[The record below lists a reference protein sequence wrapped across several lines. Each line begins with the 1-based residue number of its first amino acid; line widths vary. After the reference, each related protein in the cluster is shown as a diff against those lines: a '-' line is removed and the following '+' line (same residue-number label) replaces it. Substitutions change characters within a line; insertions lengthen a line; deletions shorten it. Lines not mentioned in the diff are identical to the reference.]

1 MEPLLSFQA
10 RLEEEVAWYE
20 NVRRRNFAPLTDL
33 THTGRL
39 LIALRIANSLSQRE
53 LAQRLGVGESQV
65 SRDERNEYH
74 GITVERAQRI
84 LDALGERVQAR
95 VEERDLVREREP
107 ALAD

>member
-10 RLEEEVAWYE
+10 QLEEEVARYE
-20 NVRRRNFAPLTDL
+20 NGRRRNFAPLTDL
-33 THTGRL
+33 THSGRL
-39 LIALRIANSLSQRE
+39 PIALRSAIGLSRRE

-65 SRDERNEYH
+65 SRDERNEYR
-74 GITVERAQRI
+74 GITVERAQPI

-95 VEERDLVREREP
+95 VEARDLVREREP